1 MPEPTHNK
9 PRKNK
14 VNLGSK
20 PATWVLDSTTNT
32 GFIASAPIAPQAP
45 APAPVNMTDCDGGT
59 FDASASV
66 IDFGDCTGF

>member
-14 VNLGSK
+14 VNLGDK
-20 PATWVLDSTTNT
+20 PATWLLDSTTNT

-45 APAPVNMTDCDGGT
+45 APEPVNMTDCGVGT
-59 FDASASV
+59 FDASACA
-66 IDFGDCTGF
+66 INFNDCIGF